1 MRPATLAAIRVDGES
16 GGAARKILA
25 RGNLNGGDPMN
36 LLRHTSTARRRS
48 AQASL
53 ACAQCG
59 EELSMPEW
67 SEWLDNARVRHL
79 WTCSACGYAFE
90 TTVRY
95 AIEIDTAA

>member
-1 MRPATLAAIRVDGES
+1 MD
-16 GGAARKILA
+16 
-25 RGNLNGGDPMN
+25 
-36 LLRHTSTARRRS
+36 LLRHKSAARRQS
-48 AQASL
+48 ARASI

-59 EELSMPEW
+59 EELAMPEW
-67 SEWLDNARVRHL
+67 TEWLDSARVRHL